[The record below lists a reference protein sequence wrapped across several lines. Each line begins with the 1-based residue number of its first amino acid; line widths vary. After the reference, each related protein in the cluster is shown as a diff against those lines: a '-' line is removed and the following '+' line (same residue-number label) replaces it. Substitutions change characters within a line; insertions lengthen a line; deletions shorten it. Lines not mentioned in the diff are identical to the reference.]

1 MTHSRGF
8 DEFLDEV
15 VDASRLDNLA
25 DAFDVLGEWRKV
37 GQIDDPDE
45 TEVADTS
52 PLVPDPSTD
61 QLYSG
66 TGGTSELDGV
76 YPSYGNDHGD
86 TSGQGW

>member
-1 MTHSRGF
+1 MTHSKGF
-8 DEFLDEV
+8 DEFLADV

-45 TEVADTS
+45 TEVAD
-52 PLVPDPSTD
+52 PSTD